1 MNFRTTAI
9 LAIVLALVALI
20 VFFTNQGE
28 KPVPPEGG
36 RTVVDVESAK
46 VTKVS
51 VTSADGKTLVLEKTG
66 NDWKLVQPISALADS
81 FNVDS
86 LVRGL
91 TEIKSRGE
99 ASKSEIKTLGLDPP
113 AWKIEVVAAGKS
125 VKLSVGP
132 RPSVGD
138 NLYVLVD
145 GESKPRLISASIC
158 DQLDKTPESYRQNKL
173 LSTAA
178 SALQQ
183 ITIVQPDG
191 KLVMQKKGND
201 WELLEPEKIP
211 LESSAVSDLTFALTG
226 LTAAEFVDEKDMPL
240 IGNPAKSA
248 RRSVWFSTEAPTTQP
263 AATRP
268 PGTTIAFGE
277 YDSILKKNVFVYLD
291 NPRTFAKVAASSL
304 DSFNKKPLDLRDK
317 KVVDIT
323 PAEVSRISVAT
334 DITATTQPTS
344 RPASKSEL
352 VIDRRKE
359 NVVLG
364 PDLPAG
370 PTTKS
375 ATTQASTQPATK
387 PAGPVLPVS
396 NWVLK
401 SQQDADG
408 SNARVDAL
416 LAKFNPLRADKYLPP
431 TTATSQPSASY
442 TIEITAELA
451 GKKTVHQF
459 RITDPGNEKPLIAAY
474 KDLRFELPRNF
485 VESLSGDFINKIEK
499 IELPMPANMPPGMM
513 PPGMMER

>member
-9 LAIVLALVALI
+9 LAVILAIVALI

-28 KPVPPEGG
+28 KPAPPEGG
-36 RTVVDVESAK
+36 RAVVDVESAK
-46 VTKVS
+46 VTKIS
-51 VTSADGKTLVLEKTG
+51 VTPADGKTLLLEKSG
-66 NDWKLVQPISALADS
+66 ADWKLTQPIAALADS

-86 LVRGL
+86 LVRSL
-91 TEIKSRGE
+91 TELKSRGE

-125 VKLSVGP
+125 VKLGVGP

-145 GESKPRLISASIC
+145 GESKPRLISASLC
-158 DQLDKTPESYRQNKL
+158 DQLEKAPESYRQNKL
-173 LSTAA
+173 IGAAA

-183 ITIVQPDG
+183 ITIIQPDG

-201 WELLEPEKIP
+201 WEMLEPEKIP
-211 LESSAVSDLTFALTG
+211 LDSSAVSDLTFALTG

-248 RRSVWFSTEAPTTQP
+248 KRSVWFSTDAPTTQP

-268 PGTTIAFGE
+268 AGTTIAFGE

-291 NPRTFAKVAASSL
+291 SPRTFAKVAAASL

-323 PAEVSRISVAT
+323 PGEVSRISVAT

-352 VIDRRKE
+352 VIERRKE
-359 NVVLG
+359 NVLLG
-364 PDLPAG
+364 PDLPVG
-370 PTTKS
+370 
-375 ATTQASTQPATK
+375 PATK
-387 PAGPVLPVS
+387 PATMPATTRASTQPVTQPAAPPLPVS

-401 SQQDADG
+401 SQKDADG

-459 RITDPGNEKPLIAAY
+459 RITDPGGDKPLIGAY

-485 VESLSGDFINKIEK
+485 VESITGDFTNKLEK
-499 IELPMPANMPPGMM
+499 VETPMPANMPPGMM
-513 PPGMMER
+513 DR